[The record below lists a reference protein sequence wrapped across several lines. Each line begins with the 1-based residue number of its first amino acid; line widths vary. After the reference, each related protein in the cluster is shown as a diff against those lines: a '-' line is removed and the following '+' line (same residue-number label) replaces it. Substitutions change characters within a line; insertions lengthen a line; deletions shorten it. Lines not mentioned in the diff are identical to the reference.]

1 MLNRVKFQNH
11 RVLSISVS
19 GYSLIEL
26 IAVITLIAILVSV
39 AIPFMSRLIRY
50 TKYQNYCNSLELLI
64 KQAKIL
70 AMERSTNIGICVDD
84 ERTVRIVDMGTN
96 RGAGACVG
104 TTLRILQIEPGDT
117 SFVRFAGSSASLD
130 PRGFAIFNG
139 NACVHNSEK
148 NVYFL
153 VCISRFGG
161 IRVET
166 GQGGCRNCSY

>member
-1 MLNRVKFQNH
+1 MNRVKFQKYGVS
-11 RVLSISVS
+11 RVSIS

-26 IAVITLIAILVSV
+26 IAVISIIAILVSV
-39 AIPFMSRLIRY
+39 AIPSMSKFIRY

-70 AMERSTNIGICVDD
+70 AMERSTNIGICVYD
-84 ERTVRIVDMGTN
+84 ERTVKIVDMGTN

-139 NACVHNSEK
+139 NVCVHNSEK

-166 GQGGCRNCSY
+166 GQGECRNCGD

>member
-1 MLNRVKFQNH
+1 MNRVKFQKH
-11 RVLSISVS
+11 GVSRVSIS

-26 IAVITLIAILVSV
+26 IAVISLIAILVSV
-39 AIPFMSRLIRY
+39 AIPYMSRLIRY